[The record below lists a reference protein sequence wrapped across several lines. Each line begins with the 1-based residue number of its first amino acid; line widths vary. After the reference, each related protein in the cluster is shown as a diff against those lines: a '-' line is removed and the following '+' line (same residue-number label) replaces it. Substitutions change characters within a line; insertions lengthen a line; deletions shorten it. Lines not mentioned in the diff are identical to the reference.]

1 MQNLAINYQ
10 MQRNWD
16 AANKMLDRGLAIA
29 PNAFGLKETKAKV
42 AIDEKGDF
50 SLAQK
55 FLDEADPSKLAPE
68 IQTQMMAGRAQ
79 MLVVLRK
86 YSEAADVAGKLS
98 DSTITAYPGALCG
111 KYVTIGVAKKLI
123 GDAAGA
129 REVFE
134 RARRF
139 AEDDIRLTPGDGAAH
154 SRLAEALAW
163 LGQKEAALAEIKRAQ
178 ELLPE
183 SKDAFDGPQI
193 TQSAAE
199 IHAIFGDAADAVALL
214 DGLLQRPSAVTVATL
229 KLNPV
234 WDPIRKDSRFQALLE
249 KYGAKA

>member
-1 MQNLAINYQ
+1 
-10 MQRNWD
+10 
-16 AANKMLDRGLAIA
+16 MLI
-29 PNAFGLKETKAKV
+29 
-42 AIDEKGDF
+42 
-50 SLAQK
+50 
-55 FLDEADPSKLAPE
+55 FLR
-68 IQTQMMAGRAQ
+68 Q
-79 MLVVLRK
+79 
-86 YSEAADVAGKLS
+86 YSEAAGIADKLP
-98 DSTITAYPGALCG
+98 DSIITAYPGALCG
-111 KYVTIGVAKKLI
+111 KYVLIGVAKRAI

-134 RARRF
+134 RARRY
-139 AEDDIRLTPGDGAAH
+139 AEEDIRQTPSDGAAH

-163 LGQKEAALAEIKRAQ
+163 LGQKESALAEIKRAQ

-199 IHAIFGDAADAVALL
+199 IHAIFGDAADAVTLL
-214 DGLLQRPSAVTVATL
+214 DSLLQRPSAVTVAGL

-234 WDPIRKDSRFQALLE
+234 WDPIRKDPRFQALIE